1 MGLAI
6 SVCYN
11 NQKRNRLKQ
20 LESNQQT
27 IFICFVFNKREFIKT
42 KIVIT
47 LFECGLII
55 MFFEN
60 STYCYEIKTVLGCF
74 SLESLKMQTQVLF
87 LFFYF
92 SVFSIFMLFLA
103 LSLPLDMF
111 KP

>member
-42 KIVIT
+42 KIIIA
-47 LFECGLII
+47 LFECDLIFK
-55 MFFEN
+55 FFEN
-60 STYCYEIKTVLGCF
+60 STHCYERQTELGCF

-92 SVFSIFMLFLA
+92 YAFSGSFFA
-103 LSLPLDMF
+103 A
-111 KP
+111 